1 MNQDARARRKTSKRA
16 RCNSPSLCSEKQFKT
31 NHLFNVHKGF
41 RIASSSKIFKR
52 HCRQLTGVL
61 RQVAAEGRFF
71 LFFRKIRFFSSSRKL
86 RVGTGPFKLN
96 ITSSKE
102 NLLLL
107 MLFLRMFT
115 IRYSKFDLA
124 FLDNPFSVVLE
135 EWVAGGG
142 QVSLTFH
149 FSACIEDI
157 GIKIYYAQ

>member
-16 RCNSPSLCSEKQFKT
+16 RCNSPSLCSECKT
-31 NHLFNVHKGF
+31 NHLFNVHKGS
-41 RIASSSKIFKR
+41 RIASLSKICTR

-107 MLFLRMFT
+107 MSFLRMFT

-157 GIKIYYAQ
+157 GIKIYCAQ